1 VRYNVDTSVLIG
13 HGNRSQVIIDTT
25 TLVDQIAMHKGA
37 KLGIK
42 FELLGSKKFLDLFEG
57 PISY

>member
-1 VRYNVDTSVLIG
+1 
-13 HGNRSQVIIDTT
+13 VIIDTT